1 MNGIKKLEKLKL
13 YLTDSEILES
23 FVKYLKTNQINKMC
37 DEIAYEYGIEDVFE
51 SSKSTDIDI
60 KVWYE
65 GLSNKDRIDID
76 DLILSNV
83 DTKKLSNKSVKYIT
97 DHLAEEV
104 NVDDIIYSIN
114 SEYKVNI
121 INKPDVYNFIFSIII
136 NKVLNKWKS
145 LHCFCLQFVC
155 L

>member
-51 SSKSTDIDI
+51 SSNPTDIDI

-83 DTKKLSNKSVKYIT
+83 DTKKLSNKCMKYVI

-104 NVDDIIYSIN
+104 NIDDIIYSIN

-136 NKVLNKWKS
+136 KVLNK
-145 LHCFCLQFVC
+145 
-155 L
+155 

>member
-51 SSKSTDIDI
+51 SSNPTDIDI

-76 DLILSNV
+76 DLILANV
-83 DTKKLSNKSVKYIT
+83 DTKKLSNKCMKYVI

-104 NVDDIIYSIN
+104 NIDDIIYSIN

-136 NKVLNKWKS
+136 KVLNK
-145 LHCFCLQFVC
+145 
-155 L
+155 

>member
-51 SSKSTDIDI
+51 SSNPTDIDI

-83 DTKKLSNKSVKYIT
+83 DIKKLSNKSVKYIT

-136 NKVLNKWKS
+136 NKVLNK
-145 LHCFCLQFVC
+145 
-155 L
+155 

>member
-51 SSKSTDIDI
+51 SSNPTDIDI

-65 GLSNKDRIDID
+65 GLSNKDIIDID

-83 DTKKLSNKSVKYIT
+83 DTKKLSNKSMKYIT

-136 NKVLNKWKS
+136 NKVLNK
-145 LHCFCLQFVC
+145 
-155 L
+155 

>member
-51 SSKSTDIDI
+51 NSNPTDIDI

-83 DTKKLSNKSVKYIT
+83 DTKKLSNKSVKYVT

-121 INKPDVYNFIFSIII
+121 INKPDVYNFIFSVII
-136 NKVLNKWKS
+136 NKVLNK
-145 LHCFCLQFVC
+145 
-155 L
+155 

>member
-51 SSKSTDIDI
+51 SSNPTDIDI
-60 KVWYE
+60 KIWYE

-83 DTKKLSNKSVKYIT
+83 DIKKLSNKSVKYIT

-121 INKPDVYNFIFSIII
+121 INKPDVYNFIFSVII
-136 NKVLNKWKS
+136 NKVLNK
-145 LHCFCLQFVC
+145 
-155 L
+155 

>member
-51 SSKSTDIDI
+51 SSSPTDIDI

-76 DLILSNV
+76 NLILSNV
-83 DTKKLSNKSVKYIT
+83 DIKKLSNKSVKYIT

-121 INKPDVYNFIFSIII
+121 INKPDIYNFIFSVII
-136 NKVLNKWKS
+136 NKVLNK
-145 LHCFCLQFVC
+145 
-155 L
+155 

>member
-51 SSKSTDIDI
+51 SSNPTDIDI

-83 DTKKLSNKSVKYIT
+83 DTKKLSNKCMKYVI

-136 NKVLNKWKS
+136 NKVLNK
-145 LHCFCLQFVC
+145 
-155 L
+155 

>member
-51 SSKSTDIDI
+51 SSNPTDIDI

-76 DLILSNV
+76 DLILANV
-83 DTKKLSNKSVKYIT
+83 DIKKLSNKCMKYVI

-136 NKVLNKWKS
+136 KVLNK
-145 LHCFCLQFVC
+145 
-155 L
+155 

>member
-51 SSKSTDIDI
+51 SSNPTDIDI

-83 DTKKLSNKSVKYIT
+83 DTKKLSNKCMKYII

-104 NVDDIIYSIN
+104 NVDDIIYSIFL
-114 SEYKVNI
+114 K
-121 INKPDVYNFIFSIII
+121 FFFCFQCHFF
-136 NKVLNKWKS
+136 VLLCIMLVVK
-145 LHCFCLQFVC
+145 
-155 L
+155 

>member
-51 SSKSTDIDI
+51 SSNPTDIDI

-65 GLSNKDRIDID
+65 SLSNKDRIDID

-83 DTKKLSNKSVKYIT
+83 DTKKLSNKCMKYVT

-136 NKVLNKWKS
+136 NKVLNK
-145 LHCFCLQFVC
+145 
-155 L
+155 

>member
-51 SSKSTDIDI
+51 SSNPTDIDI

-76 DLILSNV
+76 DLILANV
-83 DTKKLSNKSVKYIT
+83 DTKKLSNKCMKYVI

-121 INKPDVYNFIFSIII
+121 INKPDVYNFIFSVII
-136 NKVLNKWKS
+136 NKVLNK
-145 LHCFCLQFVC
+145 
-155 L
+155 

>member
-37 DEIAYEYGIEDVFE
+37 DEIAYEYGIEDIFE
-51 SSKSTDIDI
+51 SSNPTDIDI

-83 DTKKLSNKSVKYIT
+83 DTKKLSNKCMKYVI

-136 NKVLNKWKS
+136 KVLNK
-145 LHCFCLQFVC
+145 
-155 L
+155 

>member
-51 SSKSTDIDI
+51 SSNPTDIDI

-65 GLSNKDRIDID
+65 SLSNKDRIDID
-76 DLILSNV
+76 DLILANV
-83 DTKKLSNKSVKYIT
+83 DTKKLSNKCMKYVIA
-97 DHLAEEV
+97 HLAEEV

-136 NKVLNKWKS
+136 KVLNK
-145 LHCFCLQFVC
+145 
-155 L
+155 

>member
-51 SSKSTDIDI
+51 SSSPTDIDI
-60 KVWYE
+60 KIWYE

-83 DTKKLSNKSVKYIT
+83 DTKKLSNKSMKYVT

-121 INKPDVYNFIFSIII
+121 INKPDVYNFIFSVII
-136 NKVLNKWKS
+136 NKVLNK
-145 LHCFCLQFVC
+145 
-155 L
+155 

>member
-13 YLTDSEILES
+13 YLTDSEILEN

-51 SSKSTDIDI
+51 SSNPTDIDI

-76 DLILSNV
+76 DLILANV
-83 DTKKLSNKSVKYIT
+83 DTKKLSNKCMKYVI

-136 NKVLNKWKS
+136 KVLNK
-145 LHCFCLQFVC
+145 
-155 L
+155 

>member
-51 SSKSTDIDI
+51 SSNPTDIDI

-76 DLILSNV
+76 DLILANV
-83 DTKKLSNKSVKYIT
+83 DTKKLSNKCMKYVI

-136 NKVLNKWKS
+136 NKVLNK
-145 LHCFCLQFVC
+145 
-155 L
+155 

>member
-37 DEIAYEYGIEDVFE
+37 DEIAHEYGIEDVFE
-51 SSKSTDIDI
+51 SSNPTDIDI

-65 GLSNKDRIDID
+65 CLSNKDRIDID

-83 DTKKLSNKSVKYIT
+83 DTKKLSNKSVKYVT

-136 NKVLNKWKS
+136 KVLNK
-145 LHCFCLQFVC
+145 
-155 L
+155 

>member
-51 SSKSTDIDI
+51 SSNPTDIDI

-65 GLSNKDRIDID
+65 SLSNKDRIDID
-76 DLILSNV
+76 DLILANV
-83 DTKKLSNKSVKYIT
+83 DTKKLSNKCMKYVI

-121 INKPDVYNFIFSIII
+121 INKPDVYNFIFSVII
-136 NKVLNKWKS
+136 NKVLNK
-145 LHCFCLQFVC
+145 
-155 L
+155 

>member
-51 SSKSTDIDI
+51 SSNPTDIDI

-83 DTKKLSNKSVKYIT
+83 NTKKLSNKSVKYIT

-136 NKVLNKWKS
+136 KVLNK
-145 LHCFCLQFVC
+145 
-155 L
+155 

>member
-51 SSKSTDIDI
+51 SSNPTDIDI

-83 DTKKLSNKSVKYIT
+83 DTKKLSNKSVKYVT

-104 NVDDIIYSIN
+104 NIDDIIYSIN

-121 INKPDVYNFIFSIII
+121 INKPDVYNFIFSVII
-136 NKVLNKWKS
+136 NKVLNK
-145 LHCFCLQFVC
+145 
-155 L
+155 

>member
-51 SSKSTDIDI
+51 SSNPTDIDI

-83 DTKKLSNKSVKYIT
+83 DTKKLSNKCMKYVIH
-97 DHLAEEV
+97 HLAEEV

-136 NKVLNKWKS
+136 KVLNK
-145 LHCFCLQFVC
+145 
-155 L
+155 

>member
-51 SSKSTDIDI
+51 SSNPTDIDI

-76 DLILSNV
+76 DLILANV

-121 INKPDVYNFIFSIII
+121 INKPDVYNFIFSVII
-136 NKVLNKWKS
+136 NKVLNK
-145 LHCFCLQFVC
+145 
-155 L
+155 

>member
-51 SSKSTDIDI
+51 SSNPTDIDI

-83 DTKKLSNKSVKYIT
+83 DTKKFSNKSVKYIT

-121 INKPDVYNFIFSIII
+121 INKPEVYNFIFSVII
-136 NKVLNKWKS
+136 NKVLNK
-145 LHCFCLQFVC
+145 
-155 L
+155 

>member
-51 SSKSTDIDI
+51 SSNPTDIDI

-83 DTKKLSNKSVKYIT
+83 DTKKLSNKSVKYVT

-121 INKPDVYNFIFSIII
+121 INKPDVYNFIFSVII
-136 NKVLNKWKS
+136 NKVLNK
-145 LHCFCLQFVC
+145 
-155 L
+155 

>member
-37 DEIAYEYGIEDVFE
+37 DEIAYEYGIEDIFE
-51 SSKSTDIDI
+51 SSNPTDIDI

-83 DTKKLSNKSVKYIT
+83 DTKKLSNKSVKYVT

-136 NKVLNKWKS
+136 KVLNK
-145 LHCFCLQFVC
+145 
-155 L
+155 

>member
-51 SSKSTDIDI
+51 SSNPTDIDI

-83 DTKKLSNKSVKYIT
+83 DTKKLSNKCMKYII

-136 NKVLNKWKS
+136 KVLNK
-145 LHCFCLQFVC
+145 
-155 L
+155 

>member
-51 SSKSTDIDI
+51 SSSPTDIDI

-83 DTKKLSNKSVKYIT
+83 DTKKLSNKSVKYVT

-121 INKPDVYNFIFSIII
+121 INKPDVYNFIFSVII
-136 NKVLNKWKS
+136 NKVLNK
-145 LHCFCLQFVC
+145 
-155 L
+155 

>member
-23 FVKYLKTNQINKMC
+23 FVKYLKINQINKMC

-51 SSKSTDIDI
+51 SSNPTDIDI

-76 DLILSNV
+76 DLILANV
-83 DTKKLSNKSVKYIT
+83 DTKKLSNKCMKYVI

-136 NKVLNKWKS
+136 KVLNK
-145 LHCFCLQFVC
+145 
-155 L
+155 

>member
-51 SSKSTDIDI
+51 SSNPTDIDI

-65 GLSNKDRIDID
+65 GLSNKDRTDID

-83 DTKKLSNKSVKYIT
+83 DTKKLSNKSVNYIT

-121 INKPDVYNFIFSIII
+121 INKPDVYNFIFSVII
-136 NKVLNKWKS
+136 NKVLNK
-145 LHCFCLQFVC
+145 
-155 L
+155 

>member
-51 SSKSTDIDI
+51 SSNPTDIDI

-76 DLILSNV
+76 DLILANV
-83 DTKKLSNKSVKYIT
+83 DTKKLSNKSVKYVT

-136 NKVLNKWKS
+136 KVLNK
-145 LHCFCLQFVC
+145 
-155 L
+155 

>member
-13 YLTDSEILES
+13 YLTDCEILES

-51 SSKSTDIDI
+51 SSNPTDIDI

-65 GLSNKDRIDID
+65 GLSNK
-76 DLILSNV
+76 
-83 DTKKLSNKSVKYIT
+83 SVKYVT

-136 NKVLNKWKS
+136 NKVLNK
-145 LHCFCLQFVC
+145 
-155 L
+155 

>member
-37 DEIAYEYGIEDVFE
+37 DEIAHEYGIEDVFE
-51 SSKSTDIDI
+51 SSNPTDIDI

-83 DTKKLSNKSVKYIT
+83 DTKKLSNKSVKYVT

-136 NKVLNKWKS
+136 KVLNK
-145 LHCFCLQFVC
+145 
-155 L
+155 

>member
-51 SSKSTDIDI
+51 SSNPTDIDI

-65 GLSNKDRIDID
+65 GLSNKDRTDID

-83 DTKKLSNKSVKYIT
+83 DTKKLSNKSVNYIT

-136 NKVLNKWKS
+136 KVLNK
-145 LHCFCLQFVC
+145 
-155 L
+155 

>member
-37 DEIAYEYGIEDVFE
+37 DEIAHEYGIEDVFE
-51 SSKSTDIDI
+51 SSNPTDIDI

-83 DTKKLSNKSVKYIT
+83 DTKKLSNKCMKYVI

-136 NKVLNKWKS
+136 NKVLNK
-145 LHCFCLQFVC
+145 
-155 L
+155 

>member
-37 DEIAYEYGIEDVFE
+37 DEIAYEYGIEDIFE
-51 SSKSTDIDI
+51 SSNPTDIDI

-76 DLILSNV
+76 DLILANV
-83 DTKKLSNKSVKYIT
+83 DTKKLSNKCMKYVI

-136 NKVLNKWKS
+136 KVLNK
-145 LHCFCLQFVC
+145 
-155 L
+155 

>member
-51 SSKSTDIDI
+51 SSNPTDIDI

-65 GLSNKDRIDID
+65 SLSNKDRINID

-83 DTKKLSNKSVKYIT
+83 DTKKLSNKCMKYVI

-136 NKVLNKWKS
+136 KVLNK
-145 LHCFCLQFVC
+145 
-155 L
+155 

>member
-51 SSKSTDIDI
+51 SSNPTDIDI

-83 DTKKLSNKSVKYIT
+83 DTKKLSNKSMKYIT

-136 NKVLNKWKS
+136 NKVLNKLKS
-145 LHCFCLQFVC
+145 LYCFCLQLVC

>member
-51 SSKSTDIDI
+51 SSNPTDIDI

-83 DTKKLSNKSVKYIT
+83 NTKKLSNKSVKYIT

-121 INKPDVYNFIFSIII
+121 INKPDVYNFIFSVII
-136 NKVLNKWKS
+136 NKVLNK
-145 LHCFCLQFVC
+145 
-155 L
+155 

>member
-51 SSKSTDIDI
+51 SSNPTDIDI

-121 INKPDVYNFIFSIII
+121 INKSDVYNFIFSIII
-136 NKVLNKWKS
+136 NKVLNK
-145 LHCFCLQFVC
+145 
-155 L
+155 